1 MKPTTLSPHGRRTS
15 SVIWVFLLAGFAV
28 GGCSGPDAL
37 LPVVPLEPPPKYP
50 LRKVLPPENKPVEL
64 SAAHQQQIDSYL
76 TQFFGTP
83 AHPLLR
89 IPSDDEAEG
98 TAALKDLIPP
108 EHLAEGGRIYRRRC
122 AGCHGV
128 YGDGNGPAAAYLNPK
143 PRDYRRGI
151 YKFTSTPYGAKPRR
165 ADLKLTIRR
174 GAIGTSMPAFRWLPE
189 EELERL
195 VDYILHVSYRGELEE
210 ALLFMAADLDED
222 ESLDEEEV
230 LARLNFIHQRW
241 QQAQRQRVVPLT
253 PEPPY
258 TPETIAKGKLAFF
271 VKGCVKCHGPDGRG
285 HTQANVGKDA
295 WGHTVKAADITS
307 GMLHGGRRPL
317 DIYRRI
323 FSGINGTPMPAFGN
337 QLAQEPETVW
347 HLVHFVIAL
356 ANQDPIP
363 EVKIP
368 EEVLKQLEADAAAQS
383 QENRPAEGETH
394 P

>member
-1 MKPTTLSPHGRRTS
+1 MKRRTICS
-15 SVIWVFLLAGFAV
+15 GTGPATGGLLLGAV
-28 GGCSGPDAL
+28 LVLSALGCSRPEAL
-37 LPVVPLEPPPKYP
+37 LPVVPLDPPPKYP
-50 LRKVLPPENKPVEL
+50 LRKVLPPENQPVEL
-64 SAAHQQQIDSYL
+64 SDAHQQQIDSYL

-89 IPSDDEAEG
+89 VPSEDEAEG
-98 TAALKDLIPP
+98 TAALVDVVSP
-108 EHLAEGGRIYRRRC
+108 EHLALGAHIYRRRC

-128 YGDGNGPAAAYLNPK
+128 YGDGNGPAAPYLNPK

-151 YKFTSTPYGAKPRR
+151 YKFTSTPYGSKPRR

-189 EELERL
+189 EEVERL

-210 ALLFMAADLDED
+210 LLLREAADLSED
-222 ESLDEEEV
+222 EPLEEEV
-230 LARLNFIHQRW
+230 VLERLSFIHQRW
-241 QQAQRQRVVPLT
+241 QQAESQRVVPLT
-253 PEPPY
+253 PEPAY

-295 WGHTVKAADITS
+295 WGNTVKAADITS
-307 GMLHGGRRPL
+307 GMLHGGRRSL

-323 FSGINGTPMPAFGN
+323 YSGINGTPMPAFAPS
-337 QLAQEPETVW
+337 LSQEPETLW
-347 HLVHFVIAL
+347 HLTHFVIAL

-368 EEVLKQLEADAAAQS
+368 EEVLKQLEADAVASSSGQ
-383 QENRPAEGETH
+383 H